1 MKISQEQ
8 KIESRKAIISAAV
21 DLISEKGFKTST
33 MRGIAKAAGVGEA
46 TIYNYFPTKEAILY
60 GYYQDHMLGCIEA
73 LKQVADFHTFS
84 LQEQLQSLFETSLN
98 LYLPEREFVGQTF
111 GLVFLGG
118 SREWSRIKPIR
129 EAFLSAV
136 NDMLAAAA
144 EAEEIPEPVFQEFV
158 GQFFMDAYL
167 GTVHYWLSDRSDGFT
182 DTSVLIDR
190 GLDLVCALLKA
201 GLANKIFDMAVFLL
215 KTHVLTKLNRLVE
228 PLQGAA
234 KIKRRFM
241 EAMNA
246 E

>member
-1 MKISQEQ
+1 
-8 KIESRKAIISAAV
+8 
-21 DLISEKGFKTST
+21 LH
-33 MRGIAKAAGVGEA
+33 RGPQAGGGL
-46 TIYNYFPTKEAILY
+46 P
-60 GYYQDHMLGCIEA
+60 H
-73 LKQVADFHTFS
+73 

>member
-1 MKISQEQ
+1 LSVRPLAW
-8 KIESRKAIISAAV
+8 SFSAA
-21 DLISEKGFKTST
+21 
-33 MRGIAKAAGVGEA
+33 A
-46 TIYNYFPTKEAILY
+46 
-60 GYYQDHMLGCIEA
+60 
-73 LKQVADFHTFS
+73 
-84 LQEQLQSLFETSLN
+84 
-98 LYLPEREFVGQTF
+98 
-111 GLVFLGG
+111 
-118 SREWSRIKPIR
+118 RIKPIR

-201 GLANKIFDMAVFLL
+201 GVANKIFDMAVFLL